1 MSERPDHLNVELHG
15 DTIAQLRE
23 TKRKGP
29 IELTYTDAALDRWDI
44 GLPVISCSLPVRP
57 RKQSATAFLNG
68 LLPEGQT
75 RNALA
80 AQRDLPASD
89 TYGLLASYGRDVAG
103 ALVFTRPGTPP
114 ADRQGHVVA
123 YGTFDQLAADVTAL
137 PDQPLGSHD
146 DSELSLAGMQDKLL
160 LVATDSP
167 TGWGR
172 PAGGLP
178 STHILKPDPALHP
191 GVVVREAE
199 ALQLAADVGLTTTSP
214 QLLDLDG
221 RPCLIVDRYD
231 RVTDGDGTVRRIHQ
245 EDLLQA
251 VGLDPMSRHGRIKYQ
266 EHGGPGFRDAAMLL
280 LDRAVDPDAEVDLL
294 VGLLVFTVLIGNSD
308 AHAKNLSLL
317 LDPPGTL
324 RLAPLYDTVPTMLFD
339 KFKTHCAMWVGGIHT
354 SLEDVTFDAMLDEI
368 TGRHAWK
375 IPPARATALLD
386 RWIGDITDAADDTP
400 TGRYVQQRSRR
411 LAAGRT

>member
-1 MSERPDHLNVELHG
+1 MSDRPDHLNVELHG

-23 TKRKGP
+23 TKRQGP
-29 IELTYTDAALDRWDI
+29 IVLTYTDVALDRWEI

-68 LLPEGQT
+68 LLPEGQA

-89 TYGLLASYGRDVAG
+89 TYGLLAACGRDVAG
-103 ALVFTRPGTPP
+103 ALVFTRPDTPP
-114 ADRQGHVVA
+114 ADRQPQVVA
-123 YGTFDQLAADVTAL
+123 YDTFDQLSADVTAL

-160 LVATDSP
+160 LVATDSQ

-199 ALQLAADVGLTTTSP
+199 ALRLAADVGLTTIDP

-221 RPCLIVDRYD
+221 RTCLIVDRYD
-231 RVTDGDGTVRRIHQ
+231 RITDDGAVRRIHQ

-251 VGLDPMSRHGRIKYQ
+251 VGLDPSSRHGRIKYQ
-266 EHGGPGFRDAAMLL
+266 EHGGPGFRGAALLL
-280 LDRAVDPDAEVDLL
+280 LDRAVDPDAELDLL
-294 VGLLVFTVLIGNSD
+294 VGVLVFTVLIGNSD

-324 RLAPLYDTVPTMLFD
+324 RLAPVYDTVPTMLFD
-339 KFKTHCAMWVGGIHT
+339 KLTTRCAMWVGGVHT
-354 SLEDVTFDAMLDEI
+354 NLEDVTFDAMLYEI

-386 RWIGDITDAADDTP
+386 RWIGEITDAAEDTP
-400 TGRYVQQRSRR
+400 TGRYVQRRRRR
-411 LAAGRT
+411 LEADRT

>member
-1 MSERPDHLNVELHG
+1 
-15 DTIAQLRE
+15 
-23 TKRKGP
+23 
-29 IELTYTDAALDRWDI
+29 
-44 GLPVISCSLPVRP
+44 
-57 RKQSATAFLNG
+57 
-68 LLPEGQT
+68 
-75 RNALA
+75 
-80 AQRDLPASD
+80 
-89 TYGLLASYGRDVAG
+89 
-103 ALVFTRPGTPP
+103 
-114 ADRQGHVVA
+114 
-123 YGTFDQLAADVTAL
+123 VTAR
-137 PDQPLGSHD
+137 PDQPPGSHD

-160 LVATDSP
+160 LVATDSQ

-199 ALQLAADVGLTTTSP
+199 ALQLAAHVGLTTIDP

-231 RVTDGDGTVRRIHQ
+231 RITDDGTVRRIHQ

-251 VGLDPMSRHGRIKYQ
+251 VGLDPSSRHGRIKYQ
-266 EHGGPGFRDAAMLL
+266 EHGGPGFRDAALLL
-280 LDRAVDPDAEVDLL
+280 LDRAVDPDAELGVL
-294 VGLLVFTVLIGNSD
+294 VGVLVFTVLIGNSD

-324 RLAPLYDTVPTMLFD
+324 RLAPLYDTVPTTLFD
-339 KFKTHCAMWVGGIHT
+339 KLKTRGAMWVGGVRTH
-354 SLEDVTFDAMLDEI
+354 LEDVTFDAMLYEI

-386 RWIGDITDAADDTP
+386 RWIGEITDAAEDTP

-411 LAAGRT
+411 LEADRT

>member
-1 MSERPDHLNVELHG
+1 MSDRPDHLNVELHG

-23 TKRKGP
+23 TKRQGP
-29 IELTYTDAALDRWDI
+29 IVLTYTDLALERWEI
-44 GLPVISCSLPVRP
+44 GLPVISSSLPVRP
-57 RKQSATAFLNG
+57 RKQSATAYLNG

-75 RNALA
+75 RNTLA

-89 TYGLLASYGRDVAG
+89 TYGLLAAYGRDVAG
-103 ALVFTRPGTPP
+103 ALVFTRSDTLPE
-114 ADRQGHVVA
+114 DRHPHVVA
-123 YGTFDQLAADVTAL
+123 YDTFDQLSADVTAL
-137 PDQPLGSHD
+137 PDQPLGSHE
-146 DSELSLAGMQDKLL
+146 DSELSLAGVQDKLL
-160 LVATDSP
+160 LVATDSQ

-199 ALQLAADVGLTTTSP
+199 ALQLAAHIGLTTIDP
-214 QLLDLDG
+214 QLLDLGG

-231 RVTDGDGTVRRIHQ
+231 RITDNGTVLRIHQ

-251 VGLDPMSRHGRIKYQ
+251 VGLDPSSRHGRIKYQ
-266 EHGGPGFRDAAMLL
+266 EHGGPGFRDAALLL
-280 LDRAVDPDAEVDLL
+280 LDRAVDPEAEVGLL
-294 VGLLVFTVLIGNSD
+294 VGVLVFTVLIGNSD

-339 KFKTHCAMWVGGIHT
+339 KLKTRCAMWVGGVHT
-354 SLEDVTFDAMLDEI
+354 NLEDVTFDAMLYEI
-368 TGRHAWK
+368 AGRHAWK

-386 RWIGDITDAADDTP
+386 RWIGEITDAAEDTP
-400 TGRYVQQRSRR
+400 TGRYVQRRRRR
-411 LAAGRT
+411 LEADRT